1 MLEDCERL
9 ALQFPRA
16 HGIHVVTYIQ
26 PSVQNVHFSLNNGW
40 NDKFNQ
46 NTGWSIFQ
54 LTNMFNIYETFP
66 QRNRDKVQSCSCR
79 TLKYITTDGQILAHA
94 CHKDFSNRDD
104 RERES
109 RSGRFAIGQ
118 VILPEACTTY
128 TDGKKKKNYKANISY
143 LWGNHGHCP
152 HEKNKG
158 IGHLFWCLKCVSTQL
173 YQGLK
178 WHCEKWVFDLVG
190 TKGRVKGSIHFIQSA
205 QIDGFCNFQKSTIR
219 ATVELL
225 SQTLLF

>member
-128 TDGKKKKNYKANISY
+128 TDGKKKKKLQGQYFLFVRQPWALSSWEKQRHRPFVLMPKMCVHTTLPRTQMA
-143 LWGNHGHCP
+143 LWKMSVWSG
-152 HEKNKG
+152 
-158 IGHLFWCLKCVSTQL
+158 WDQ
-173 YQGLK
+173 
-178 WHCEKWVFDLVG
+178 
-190 TKGRVKGSIHFIQSA
+190 RQS
-205 QIDGFCNFQKSTIR
+205 
-219 ATVELL
+219 
-225 SQTLLF
+225 